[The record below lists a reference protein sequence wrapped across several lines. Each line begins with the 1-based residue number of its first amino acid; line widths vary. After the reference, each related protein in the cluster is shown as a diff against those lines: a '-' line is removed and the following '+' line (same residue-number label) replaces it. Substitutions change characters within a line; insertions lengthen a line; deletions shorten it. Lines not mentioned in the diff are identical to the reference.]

1 MLLFAAFAETC
12 VPSGHRLISSS
23 HLLSALLQESA
34 TSQQPWVNSLL
45 AQLQLDAASMQQQ
58 LQQQLQAEGAAGA
71 GGEDAVL
78 CEPVGFLHEEFY
90 QSLLR

>member
-1 MLLFAAFAETC
+1 MSLWLFLLA
-12 VPSGHRLISSS
+12 GHSLIGSS

-34 TSQQPWVNSLL
+34 SSQQPWVASLL
-45 AQLQLDAASMQQQ
+45 TQLQLDAGSMQQQ
-58 LQQQLQAEGAAGA
+58 LQQQLQAGYPAA
-71 GGEDAVL
+71 GGEDGVL

>member
-1 MLLFAAFAETC
+1 LLLPA
-12 VPSGHRLISSS
+12 GHSLISRS

-34 TSQQPWVNSLL
+34 SSQQPWVANLL
-45 AQLQLDAASMQQQ
+45 SQLQLDAGSMQQQ
-58 LQQQLQAEGAAGA
+58 LQQQLQAGPAAAAAGA
-71 GGEDAVL
+71 EDGVL

>member
-1 MLLFAAFAETC
+1 LWLFLLA
-12 VPSGHRLISSS
+12 GHCLISSS

-34 TSQQPWVNSLL
+34 SSKQPWVASLL
-45 AQLQLDAASMQQQ
+45 TQLQLDAGSMQQQ
-58 LQQQLQAEGAAGA
+58 LQQQLQAGHSAAGA
-71 GGEDAVL
+71 EDGVL